1 VLRELQRSVASLPR
15 VGGALELG
23 SEHMDGAFDS
33 ELTRLMVG
41 TLGWLKTL
49 GFVGGDASGASARL
63 SKLIL

>member
-1 VLRELQRSVASLPR
+1 
-15 VGGALELG
+15 
-23 SEHMDGAFDS
+23 MDGAFDS

-41 TLGWLKTL
+41 TLGWPKTL